1 MARCRNC
8 GEKFTPRFSS
18 FEKYCFEKDE
28 CIKAMAEDAKMKHQ
42 KKQLKDW
49 KQKKKVLT
57 NQSKTETS
65 IKDELQ
71 AEINKLA
78 RMIDNDLPCISCGTT
93 NMVQYAGGHRKSR
106 GAHPN
111 IRFNLHN
118 IHKQCNNNCNK
129 NLSGNPD
136 GYDIGLEQR
145 YGKEYLEM
153 VHGLTNQYPKM
164 TLTKDELSEKLILVR
179 KIIRN
184 FNTFQFND
192 PVKFRDCL
200 NELIGIYKKV

>member
-1 MARCRNC
+1 MARCKNC

-18 FEKYCFEKDE
+18 LEKYCFDKDE
-28 CIKAMAEDAKMKHQ
+28 CIKAMAEEAKRKQ
-42 KKQLKDW
+42 QEKQLKDW
-49 KQKKKVLT
+49 QKRKPQLVY
-57 NQSKTETS
+57 QSKSEST
-65 IKDELQ
+65 IKDDLQ

-78 RMIDNDLPCISCGTT
+78 RMIDADLPCISCGTT
-93 NMVQYAGGHRKSR
+93 KDVQFAGGHRKSR

-118 IHKQCNNNCNK
+118 IHKQCNKNCNK
-129 NLSGNPD
+129 GLSGNPD

-153 VHGLTNQYPKM
+153 VHGLTLKYPRM
-164 TLTKDELSEKLILVR
+164 TMTKDELNEKLVLVR

-184 FNTFQFND
+184 FDTFQFND

-200 NELIGIYKKV
+200 NELIGIYKKI